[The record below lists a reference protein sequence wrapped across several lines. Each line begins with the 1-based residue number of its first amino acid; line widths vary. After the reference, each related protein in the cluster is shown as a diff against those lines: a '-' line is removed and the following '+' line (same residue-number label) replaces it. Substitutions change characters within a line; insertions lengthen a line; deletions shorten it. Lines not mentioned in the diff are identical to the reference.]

1 MTDSHINL
9 KDLQSDFQAA
19 YDAVMYG
26 SGLSSNGSAQ
36 KNAVAFTKQVKK
48 TLPNDYSKTSMPGE
62 GGYYNRFSG
71 SRFRVEASGNLPSSA
86 LESSDG
92 AASSDAA
99 GKFFTASSLKQLLIT
114 ALDSEEPCLDERF
127 AVSVKPK
134 MVQEADFG
142 SESEIKFVQ
151 VRSRAVEEGSHSVN
165 NSHQYSN
172 VQICPIIQSDNLS
185 NEHVLTPPE
194 QVAGNKASR
203 LERQRGRGKD
213 PAYKARAKELQ
224 RERMRKLRKDPAYK
238 ARAKELQRERMRKLR
253 KDPAYKARERELR
266 RERCKD
272 PVYSVRKNELHRE
285 RMRERRKDPV
295 YKARENK
302 LQKERMR
309 ERRKDPVY
317 KARENELQKERMRGV
332 AKIPPT

>member
-9 KDLQSDFQAA
+9 KDLLSDFQAA

-48 TLPNDYSKTSMPGE
+48 TLPNDYLKTSMPGE
-62 GGYYNRFSG
+62 GEYYNRFSG

-99 GKFFTASSLKQLLIT
+99 GKFFTASSLKQMPIS
-114 ALDSEEPCLDERF
+114 ALDSEEPCLDGRL

-151 VRSRAVEEGSHSVN
+151 VWSRAVEEGSHSVN
-165 NSHQYSN
+165 TSHQYSN

-203 LERQRGRGKD
+203 LERQRGRGKS
-213 PAYKARAKELQ
+213 
-224 RERMRKLRKDPAYK
+224 PAYK

-272 PVYSVRKNELHRE
+272 PVYSVRKN
-285 RMRERRKDPV
+285 
-295 YKARENK
+295 A
-302 LQKERMR
+302 LQRERMR

-317 KARENELQKERMRGV
+317 KARENELQKERMRERRKNPVYKARKSELQKERMRGV
-332 AKIPPT
+332 AKIPLV